1 MLVGVKSFLIKPNHR
16 PCEAG
21 ATEKVQLLSMGCSAS
36 NLLFLSWCS
45 WTTQPPA
52 LGLQR
57 PRSASQSGHCP
68 FIRFSLAALEA
79 GNFQKGLSKMWT
91 ENRKETLG
99 NTGHRCWQFSGEH
112 ESTHKIPQRVPRGQR
127 PPCRSPGSQVLDPAL
142 PTSHPHDAEVKSG
155 KGTPGLRCL
164 LLTWAH
170 LPGKSVFFP
179 IHGSVLPPSQP
190 PLY

>member
-1 MLVGVKSFLIKPNHR
+1 
-16 PCEAG
+16 
-21 ATEKVQLLSMGCSAS
+21 
-36 NLLFLSWCS
+36 
-45 WTTQPPA
+45 
-52 LGLQR
+52 
-57 PRSASQSGHCP
+57 
-68 FIRFSLAALEA
+68 
-79 GNFQKGLSKMWT
+79 MWT

-127 PPCRSPGSQVLDPAL
+127 PPCQSPGSQVLDPAL

-155 KGTPGLRCL
+155 KGTPGLHCL